1 MITYFYKAD
10 RDYGMRIAVALG
22 FSQKDFMKH

>member
-10 RDYGMRIAVALG
+10 RDFGMRIAEALG
-22 FSQKDFMKH
+22 FSAKDFRN

>member
-10 RDYGMRIAVALG
+10 RDYGMRITKALG
-22 FSQKDFMKH
+22 FSAKDFRN

>member
-10 RDYGMRIAVALG
+10 RDYGMRVAEALG
-22 FSQKDFMKH
+22 FSAKDFRN